1 LGNDQLDE
9 SKNENVESIENLDNH
24 QLDEMMNDVVA
35 NFIHISKKFQNL
47 GNDSNIQ
54 LFSDCTKFMKISYIF
69 KLYNSKAK
77 NKWNNKIFISLFQL
91 LGEILLENS
100 SMLDFTNMDMKV
112 ERIHVC
118 SNDYILYRNEYNNLD
133 KYYFD
138 LCYKL
143 VT

>member
-54 LFSDCTKFMKISYIF
+54 LFSDCTKFMKISIIF
-69 KLYNSKAK
+69 ELYNIKIKNRWSDKKIFLLLQLLVDMFSKNNELSDSTYKAK
-77 NKWNNKIFISLFQL
+77 KNTCVI
-91 LGEILLENS
+91 
-100 SMLDFTNMDMKV
+100 
-112 ERIHVC
+112 
-118 SNDYILYRNEYNNLD
+118 
-133 KYYFD
+133 
-138 LCYKL
+138 
-143 VT
+143 